1 MDRLRDKVAI
11 ITGAGMGIAKNMA
24 LLFAEEGAKLGL
36 LDVKEA
42 ELKQTATEIKKRGGE
57 VYTVVG
63 DVRRYEDVEK
73 WVKTAVDK
81 YGRVDIQANIAG
93 LQVGGAGP
101 EQLYDVPDNA
111 WNTTLDVNLKGVWLC
126 CKAVV
131 PYMIKQKKGKI
142 INMGSCLS
150 LVGAVHNIP
159 YIVSKHAVLGLSR
172 TLAVHLAPK
181 GINVN
186 CLCPAEVN
194 TPLLKQVLDQSGTT
208 LEEMTKSWSIGHIGP
223 VPMPMEA
230 VSNVALFLA
239 SDDSDY
245 LYGRAI
251 HVGGWTALIP

>member
-1 MDRLRDKVAI
+1 MGRLQDKVAL
-11 ITGAGMGIAKNMA
+11 ITGAGMGIAKNTA

-36 LDVKEA
+36 LDMKED
-42 ELKQTATEIKKRGGE
+42 ELGQTAAEVKKRGGD
-57 VYTVVG
+57 VYTGVG
-63 DVRRYEDVEK
+63 DVRKSEDIEK

-101 EQLYDVPDNA
+101 DQFYDVPDEA

-131 PYMIKQKKGKI
+131 PYMVKQKKGKI
-142 INMGSCLS
+142 INMGSCLA

-172 TLAVHLAPK
+172 ALATDLAPK

-186 CLCPAEVN
+186 CVCPAEVD
-194 TPLLKQVLDQSGTT
+194 TPLLKQVIEQCGP
-208 LEEMTKSWSIGHIGP
+208 LEEMTQTWGIGHTVP
-223 VPMPMEA
+223 APMPMSA
-230 VSNVALFLA
+230 VSNLILFLA

-245 LYGRAI
+245 VHGRAI
-251 HVGGWTALIP
+251 HLGGWTALIP